1 MGRRGRD
8 EKPIKPIKVIFSL
21 GNLYS
26 VGFEYKE
33 VFCHYED
40 ANVSG
45 IAVTEATKRFI
56 VKTPMDGVYMGNDL
70 SNVRI
75 GIGGLW
81 QSHDT
86 LSNAEHMTRKE
97 VRHALMSI
105 YSHIRGALVPSL
117 AS

>member
-21 GNLYS
+21 SNLYS

-40 ANVSG
+40 ANASG

-56 VKTPMDGVYMGNDL
+56 VKTPMDGGYMGNDL
-70 SNVRI
+70 SNAKI

-81 QSHDT
+81 QSPAT
-86 LSNAEHMTRKE
+86 LSNVDNMTKKK
-97 VRHALMSI
+97 
-105 YSHIRGALVPSL
+105 
-117 AS
+117 

>member
-8 EKPIKPIKVIFSL
+8 EKPIEPIKVIFSL

-56 VKTPMDGVYMGNDL
+56 VKIPMD
-70 SNVRI
+70 
-75 GIGGLW
+75 
-81 QSHDT
+81 
-86 LSNAEHMTRKE
+86 
-97 VRHALMSI
+97 
-105 YSHIRGALVPSL
+105 
-117 AS
+117 